1 MYKTFVIGYHPKTE
15 TMAEELEKKA
25 NELANSGLRIVSF
38 SVTNSGKG
46 ILLAEDTGC
55 GNG

>member
-25 NELANSGLRIVSF
+25 NELANNGLRIVSF

-55 GNG
+55 SNG